1 MNRERLKQGIQ
12 ETLSLTYR
20 VNGSINLELDVSNGG
35 TLRSCLLHRFIVT
48 FLFVKVAT
56 WPNDDV
62 HVSVKTLR
70 IKTSH
75 CKPQVFHLKGR
86 DFIGPSSSVNLP
98 LERWKSFP

>member
-70 IKTSH
+70 IKTKLQTTGVS
-75 CKPQVFHLKGR
+75 
-86 DFIGPSSSVNLP
+86 
-98 LERWKSFP
+98 LERTRLYRTLFKC